1 MCVLKLSRD
10 SRRKANEIM
19 SNGQRIRPTSSR
31 SIPYFTRSRMGCPIN
46 RCVCVYHLYRCK
58 TSLYCRGAPSV
69 ASYAMSAPP
78 PPPPKGKGKS
88 GMSGATDALRALAG
102 LQTTQEQQT
111 AVEAAQ
117 KARTLKRRAEDV
129 LPDFGVEEQHQ

>member
-1 MCVLKLSRD
+1 
-10 SRRKANEIM
+10 
-19 SNGQRIRPTSSR
+19 
-31 SIPYFTRSRMGCPIN
+31 
-46 RCVCVYHLYRCK
+46 
-58 TSLYCRGAPSV
+58 
-69 ASYAMSAPP
+69 MSAPP

-117 KARTLKRRAEDV
+117 KARTLKRRAEDA
-129 LPDFGVEEQHQ
+129 LPDFGAKEHGLTSVLLLFWRQPDHSIPLCDDGLLGADWSDLLPVFSRCHSPDNGDRQGYPRLHKRLPQL